1 MKKIF
6 VLLVF
11 LIVLLTPITV
21 FADDESDEY
30 TIEEYDFK
38 MVVNE
43 DNTFQITENIDT
55 YFYIYKHGIFR
66 TIPLKNTIIR
76 EDNSKS
82 VSRAIISDISVNEMY
97 DVYNESG
104 NKVIKIG
111 DPDYT
116 ISGEKTYEISYLYN
130 IGKDRVDGKDEFY
143 FNIIGS
149 GWNTTIQ
156 RVSFEI
162 IMPKEFDE
170 SKLGFSVG
178 YEGSSGYD
186 DNLIYSVQ
194 GNTITGTY
202 SGTLY
207 PGDALTI
214 RMELPENY
222 FTNESSNF
230 NWSSLVSVIVAV
242 LFVLISFILWLALG
256 RDKPVIETVEFYPP
270 QGYNS
275 ARIGYIYNGKSN
287 NNDVVSLV
295 VYLANKGYIEI
306 ENEGKKFVFRKLK
319 NYDGD
324 NQEESIFME
333 GLFKNKDEVRES
345 DLKNTFYL
353 TVTKV
358 INTINNKESRDAI
371 FESKFPI
378 KRALVAIMMIITV
391 IMITARPAL
400 DYYGD
405 DYVSLLL
412 GIVPPL
418 IGVFWIFAGLF
429 DRRKS
434 VAGKIGGIIG
444 GILFIIIPFFV
455 FLWYPL
461 LQDPSY
467 MSAYLVG
474 IICLGIMSIFY
485 YILPKRT
492 QFGNEML
499 GKISGFKNFL
509 ELVEKPKLEAMVMEN
524 PSYFYDIL
532 PFTYVLGLSD
542 KWIEKFESITIQPP
556 DWYRSDTTFN
566 TIMFGHF
573 ISSTMRSSSV
583 AMASRPSSKS
593 SGGGGGFSGGGFS
606 GGGFGGG
613 GGGSW

>member
-6 VLLVF
+6 VLLV
-11 LIVLLTPITV
+11 LLLVLLTPATV
-21 FADDESDEY
+21 FADDNSDEY
-30 TIEEYDFK
+30 TIDGYDVE
-38 MVVNE
+38 MVVSEN
-43 DNTFQITENIDT
+43 NTFQITENIDA

-66 TIPLKNTIIR
+66 TIPINNTIIR
-76 EDNSKS
+76 EDGSKS
-82 VSRAIISDISVNEMY
+82 SSRADITDITVNEMY
-97 DVYNESG
+97 EAYNEAG
-104 NKVIKIG
+104 YKVIKIG
-111 DPDYT
+111 DPNYT
-116 ISGEKTYEISYLYN
+116 LIGEKSYEISYLYN
-130 IGKDRVDGKDEFY
+130 IGKDRVSDKDEFY

-149 GWNTTIQ
+149 EWDTTIQ
-156 RVSFEI
+156 NISFKI

-186 DNLIYSVQ
+186 DNLTYTVQ
-194 GNTITGTY
+194 ENVITGTY
-202 SGTLY
+202 MGTLY

-214 RMELPENY
+214 RMELPEDY
-222 FTNESSNF
+222 FVGESSNF
-230 NWSSLVSVIVAV
+230 NWGSIISIILGVV
-242 LFVLISFILWLALG
+242 FVLISFILWLLLG

-270 QGYNS
+270 NGYNS
-275 ARIGYIYNGKSN
+275 ARVGFIYNGKSQN
-287 NNDVVSLV
+287 EDVVSLI

-306 ENEGKKFVFRKLK
+306 EEEGKKFVFRKLK
-319 NYDGD
+319 EYDGE

-333 GLFKNKDEVRES
+333 GLFKNRTEVREA

-353 TVTKV
+353 TVAKV
-358 INTINNKESRDAI
+358 IDTINNKDSREAI

-378 KRALVAIMMIITV
+378 KRGIVAIMMIVLTIL
-391 IMITARPAL
+391 ITARPAL
-400 DYYGD
+400 DYFGD
-405 DYVSLLL
+405 DIMSMVL
-412 GIVPPL
+412 GIVLPL
-418 IGVFWIFAGLF
+418 IGIFWIFAGLF

-434 VAGKIGGIIG
+434 VGGKLFGIIG
-444 GILFIIIPFFV
+444 GTLFIIVPFFV
-455 FLWYPL
+455 LMWYPL

-467 MSAYLVG
+467 MIAYLVG
-474 IICLGIMSIFY
+474 IVCLIIMSLFY

-499 GKISGFKNFL
+499 GKIAGFKNFL

-542 KWIEKFESITIQPP
+542 KWIEKFENITIQPP
-556 DWYRSDTTFN
+556 DWYRSNTTFN

-573 ISSTMRSSSV
+573 MTSTMRSSSV
-583 AMASRPSSKS
+583 AMASRPQSR

-606 GGGFGGG
+606 GGGLGGG